1 MSISTYVP
9 DSAKIL
15 HTAYADFVSRQ
26 IGRPVHIV
34 QYDDSMPILAVKL
47 FQDGLEYQLPQ
58 NANVNIR
65 FKKPDG
71 TNVYNPA
78 LGCSGDRKIVY
89 FEVTPQMAAYPGESS
104 PVVELEKGGLVAS
117 TSPIGI
123 TIERNPVPNDEIT
136 STNEY
141 KSMVRYVNEA
151 IEAAASASASRSA
164 AEISESNAKKSE
176 DSANVSKTNAKEYAD
191 SANTSKNASAVSEDH
206 AEAAAVRA
214 EAAAE
219 AALAVVDEAVSVKYS
234 YAVCNT
240 AMGTQEKTIS
250 ISGFVLAAGAK
261 VTVKFS
267 NGNSAASPTLNVS
280 GKGAKDI
287 YYNGAPV
294 SKNFIKRESVHE
306 FVYDGAHWLLEGEKG
321 AGYYHVSCG
330 TRAVEREK
338 IVPLAGFRLVNGV
351 LLVLQFKYGNRVENP
366 TLNVENTGA
375 YPIYYMGE
383 PVPPGYITAN
393 SAVPLVFDGQN
404 RWVIVGDFIQQQ
416 LDDLKRFVHY
426 EEILW
431 GEMMQI
437 TQYQNYV
444 FDYYFDHGSVYPAYM
459 RQLRDTGYA
468 KCTSVPIIDA
478 HDPNEVYKIMTHNLN
493 LAPGD
498 TLSHSSPIGIGYDRD
513 TTGGQYDFSMIADT
527 DYDIMT
533 QDVIKNENGIYIV
546 TPYKLRD
553 SSKGTGMLIF
563 INSWGSASDIAV
575 YRGTRKIW

>member
-141 KSMVRYVNEA
+141 KSMVRYLNEA

-176 DSANVSKTNAKEYAD
+176 DLANISKTNAKDYAD

-426 EEILW
+426 EEPYWEEIS
-431 GEMMQI
+431 I
-437 TQYQNYV
+437 YQNEGSLWI
-444 FDYYFDHGSVYPAYM
+444 DQNSAGHGGEIYKNHQSVNAA
-459 RQLRDTGYA
+459 YA
-468 KCTSVPIIDA
+468 KCCTLSVDINATYKIKTHVGKNDGLAGNVYPIIVANIANYVTGNPFVPIRI
-478 HDPNEVYKIMTHNLN
+478 IT
-493 LAPGD
+493 
-498 TLSHSSPIGIGYDRD
+498 
-513 TTGGQYDFSMIADT
+513 
-527 DYDIMT
+527 
-533 QDVIKNENGIYIV
+533 KNELDELNGN
-546 TPYKLRD
+546 
-553 SSKGTGMLIF
+553 LITIPSIEGQDAYLL
-563 INSWGSASDIAV
+563 INSWGSNSRIEV
-575 YRGTRKIW
+575 YKQVTKIW

>member
-219 AALAVVDEAVSVKYS
+219 AAVAVVDEAVSVKYS

-240 AMGTQEKTIS
+240 AMGTQEKTMS
-250 ISGFVLAAGAK
+250 ISGFVLAAGEK

-426 EEILW
+426 EECYWEKKTIVQASGSLYVSK
-431 GEMMQI
+431 GHDIVEMI
-437 TQYQNYV
+437 GTALLENNV
-444 FDYYFDHGSVYPAYM
+444 ENIA
-459 RQLRDTGYA
+459 
-468 KCTSVPIIDA
+468 CTSVRLPVTSDDTGRYRVITHTDGVEPQVTGVVRVMSGYAANNTTLITPFNDTDFIFDRNA
-478 HDPNEVYKIMTHNLN
+478 YGQSQAERLLINKWGSDLEIEVYYEVKK
-493 LAPGD
+493 
-498 TLSHSSPIGIGYDRD
+498 
-513 TTGGQYDFSMIADT
+513 
-527 DYDIMT
+527 
-533 QDVIKNENGIYIV
+533 V
-546 TPYKLRD
+546 
-553 SSKGTGMLIF
+553 
-563 INSWGSASDIAV
+563 W
-575 YRGTRKIW
+575 